1 VTSANLR
8 RYAIWQFRDFIRDR
22 GIALLIVGFLIGF
35 TVIGPFKAMGGTM
48 DQNMADRLLAAVLVQ
63 VPFICAFIA
72 LNGII
77 SNDRKLG
84 YYRFLFSKPVAI
96 PAYYAQLF
104 VIYLLGFLLVCVVLL
119 GLFSIFA
126 HPVDFGGPLIFC
138 GLVFLSFGGIA
149 FLVSSLFRHDWPILA
164 AIFLGSTILQSM
176 WRFDEGIKRMVL
188 SVLPPV
194 YKLPGMAAE
203 IVGERTASANDIL
216 WLLGYSAICFA
227 AGLLVLKRRP
237 FA

>member
-1 VTSANLR
+1 MMRANLR
-8 RYAIWQFRDFIRDR
+8 RYAMWQLRDFIRDR
-22 GIALLIVGFLIGF
+22 GIALLLVGFLIGF
-35 TVIGPFKAMGGTM
+35 TVVGPFKAMGGTL
-48 DQNMADRLLAAVLVQ
+48 DQRMADRLLAAVLVQ

-84 YYRFLFSKPVAI
+84 YYRFLFSKPVGI

-104 VIYLLGFLLVCVVLL
+104 VIYLVGFLAVSGVLL

-126 HPVDFGGPLIFC
+126 HPVSPVGPLLYSA
-138 GLVFLSFGGIA
+138 LVFLSFGGIA

-164 AIFLGSTILQSM
+164 AIFLGSSILHSM
-176 WRFDEGIKRMVL
+176 WRYDEGIKRLVL

-194 YKLPGMAAE
+194 YKLPDMIPQ
-203 IVGERTASANDIL
+203 IVQDRTADVNSLL
-216 WLLGYSAICFA
+216 WLLGYSAVCFA

>member
-1 VTSANLR
+1 MSANLR
-8 RYAIWQFRDFIRDR
+8 RYAVWQFRDFIRDR
-22 GIALLIVGFLIGF
+22 GIALLLVGFLIGF
-35 TVIGPFKAMGGTM
+35 TVIGPFKAMGGNL

-72 LNGII
+72 LNGIV

-84 YYRFLFSKPVAI
+84 YYRFLFAKPVGI
-96 PAYYAQLF
+96 PAYYSQLF
-104 VIYLLGFLLVCVVLL
+104 VIYLLGFLVVSAILL
-119 GLFSIFA
+119 GLFSVFA
-126 HPVDFGGPLIFC
+126 HPVDPVGPLIFC

-149 FLVSSLFRHDWPILA
+149 FLISSLFRHDWPILA
-164 AIFLGSTILQSM
+164 AVFLGSTILHSM
-176 WRFDEGIKRMVL
+176 WRFDEGIKRMIL

-194 YKLPGMAAE
+194 YKLPDMITQ
-203 IVGERTASANDIL
+203 IVGERSVDTNSIL
-216 WLLGYSAICFA
+216 WLLGYSAICFG